1 MPLELWRRF
10 IVGQVFNQVY
20 DAFMSQ
26 KPYIKYATSYL
37 SVIGEREINSILEA
51 GCGSGLFLQAMQK
64 LGLNPVGM
72 DIDNDILVLAAKRYP
87 GTLVQ
92 GDICSYKSDIKWE
105 VIYCPLDVL
114 NYLSRKDLKKA
125 MQNIALL
132 LKTGGLLI
140 FDVHSKRRLKTM
152 QGAFSQETSNEG
164 SYFWSSRSRGRWLS
178 YRIDCKYNNNYETY
192 RLKERIHTIKEIKK
206 AGREAKLKLQEI
218 SRAWDRQKVDRK
230 TDRLLFV
237 FTRES

>member
-1 MPLELWRRF
+1 M
-10 IVGQVFNQVY
+10 GQVFNKVY

-72 DIDNDILVLAAKRYP
+72 DIDNDILVLAAKRYS

-92 GDICSYKSDIKWE
+92 SDICSYKSDIKWE

-114 NYLSRKDLKKA
+114 NYLSRKELKKA

-132 LKTGGLLI
+132 LKIGGLLI

-152 QGAFSQETSNEG
+152 QGAFSQETSTEG

-206 AGREAKLKLQEI
+206 AGREANLKLLEI
-218 SRAWDRQKVDRK
+218 SRAWDRQKVNRK

-237 FTRES
+237 FTRVS